1 MKNQYRGGDCLK
13 RGHGQ
18 FVDLRGMLG
27 KKGRVVFLTGRW
39 YPNAHH
45 TLGKTVEN
53 TPWEIRLRL
62 SFLYWEDIILQLY
75 INSKFVSDFYYF
87 FEPVQFFFFFL
98 PYSNK
103 KCCFSLFRASTD
115 GNYLYSSISLSLFG
129 DDSMKEGLRILPSCE
144 LFLHNNY
151 CCEHPVFLNFL
162 EHPVKSSF

>member
-1 MKNQYRGGDCLK
+1 
-13 RGHGQ
+13 
-18 FVDLRGMLG
+18 MLG

-87 FEPVQFFFFFL
+87 FEPVQFFFFFFCL
-98 PYSNK
+98 IQTKNAV
-103 KCCFSLFRASTD
+103 F
-115 GNYLYSSISLSLFG
+115 LSLEQAQTEIAFIARYHYRCLV
-129 DDSMKEGLRILPSCE
+129 MILWRRVLESC
-144 LFLHNNY
+144 
-151 CCEHPVFLNFL
+151 HPVSFSCITTIVVNIQ
-162 EHPVKSSF
+162 SSWTF